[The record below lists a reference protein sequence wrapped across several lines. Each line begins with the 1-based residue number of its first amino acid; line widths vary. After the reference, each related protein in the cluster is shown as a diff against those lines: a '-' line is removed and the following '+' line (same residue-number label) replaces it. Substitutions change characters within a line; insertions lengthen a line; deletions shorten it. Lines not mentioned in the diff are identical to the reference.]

1 MIKVGILGAATPLA
15 GEIIRIL
22 VHHPEVELRTL
33 HAPSLAGHPATSAH
47 HGLWGEE
54 TLLFTEKADFPH
66 LDVAI
71 ICEPSDVAKAAIEAC
86 GSNPEMRL
94 IDLTGRY
101 GPFEFGLSEINRKPL
116 VRGARRAS
124 VPAPLAAVALIALY
138 PFAAALMLNNDIA
151 VTAEGSLG
159 TSQPADD
166 ASTIEKRLAA
176 VQNSFSSRVII
187 DDRSTGTDR
196 GMRLRISFPSTLT
209 VADACRLYDGIY
221 DDHNFTFLTP
231 RPVELK
237 EVEGTQKCLVNVSKP
252 DAGSILLDVV
262 ADPTMRGGAG
272 EAVHLL
278 NLLFGLH
285 ERTGLDLK
293 VSTF

>member
-1 MIKVGILGAATPLA
+1 MIKVGILGATTPVA

-22 VHHPEVELRTL
+22 IHHPEVELRTL
-33 HAPSLAGHPATSAH
+33 HAPTLAGHPVTSAH

-54 TLLFTEKADFPH
+54 TLLFTEKADFAH

-71 ICEPSDVAKAAIEAC
+71 ICAPTEAAEAAIEAC
-86 GSNPEMRL
+86 DRNPEMRL

-124 VPAPLAAVALIALY
+124 VPAPLASVALIALY
-138 PFAAALMLNNDIA
+138 PFATALMLNNDIA

-159 TSQPADD
+159 TSTPAQD
-166 ASTIEKRLAA
+166 AIAIEQRLAA

-187 DDRSTGTDR
+187 DDKSAGGGR
-196 GMRLRISFPSTLT
+196 GMRLRIAFPSTLT

-237 EVEGTQKCLVNVSKP
+237 EVEGTQKCLINVSKP
-252 DAGSILLDVV
+252 DAASILLDVV
-262 ADPTMRGGAG
+262 ADSTMRGAAG
-272 EAVHLL
+272 DAVHLL

-293 VSTF
+293 VTTF

>member
-1 MIKVGILGAATPLA
+1 MIKVGILGAATPVA

-33 HAPSLAGHPATSAH
+33 HAPSLAGNPATSVH

-66 LDVAI
+66 LDLAI
-71 ICEPSDVAKAAIEAC
+71 ICEPSEAAKAAIEAC
-86 GSNPEMRL
+86 ERNPEMRL

-151 VTAEGSLG
+151 VSAEGNLC
-159 TSQPADD
+159 TSQPTAE
-166 ASTIEKRLAA
+166 AATIEKRLAT

-187 DDRSTGTDR
+187 DDRSAGTGR

-237 EVEGTQKCLVNVSKP
+237 EVEGTQKCLINVSKP
-252 DAGSILLDVV
+252 DAGNILLDVV